1 MATKSGKTDRYA
13 AALVIALLASLGI
26 AIAALTHALA
36 RIQVLA

>member
-1 MATKSGKTDRYA
+1 MVRVLAGGAVMR